1 MSERVADA
9 STAVVL
15 NSRFG
20 WFGVAGDASA
30 VVAVALGGR
39 SPAALRAQLLLVRGR
54 GESPPSPPLWLTRA
68 AEQIARYLD
77 GEPLD
82 LGDIPI
88 RLGSQTPFQ
97 RRVREALRRVGYGE
111 TVSYAELAERAGAP
125 RAARAVG
132 SVMASNPLPLLIP
145 CHRVIGSGGRLGG
158 FSAPQGVALKRAL
171 LAMEA
176 GDPFPLAALRSPRH
190 TARAMTHLR

>member
-1 MSERVADA
+1 MSDRFADA

-20 WFGVAGDASA
+20 WFGVAGEVSA
-30 VVAVALGGR
+30 VVAVAIGGR
-39 SPAALRAQLLLVRGR
+39 SPAEVRGR
-54 GESPPSPPLWLTRA
+54 LKLGRECRGTPQTPPPWLTRA

-82 LGDIPI
+82 LSDIPI
-88 RLGSQTPFQ
+88 RIEPQTHFQ

-145 CHRVIGSGGRLGG
+145 CHRVIGAKGRLGG
-158 FSAPQGVALKRAL
+158 FSAPQGVALKQAL

-176 GDPFPLAALRSPRH
+176 GDPVPLAALRSPRH

>member
-1 MSERVADA
+1 MSAPLPDP

-15 NSRFG
+15 NARFG
-20 WFGVAGDASA
+20 WFGVAGDALA
-30 VVAVALGGR
+30 VTAVTIGHRTAAAVLMQLRLGR
-39 SPAALRAQLLLVRGR
+39 RNAPQT
-54 GESPPSPPLWLTRA
+54 PPPLLTHA

-82 LGDIPI
+82 LGEIPI
-88 RLGSQTPFQ
+88 RIGPQTPFQ
-97 RRVREALRRVGYGE
+97 RRVREALRRVRYGE

-132 SVMASNPLPLLIP
+132 SVMASNLLPLLIP
-145 CHRVIGSGGRLGG
+145 CHRVIGTGGRLGG
-158 FSAPQGVALKRAL
+158 FSAPQGVALKQAL
-171 LAMEA
+171 LAMES
-176 GDPFPLAALRSPRH
+176 GDPFPLAALRSPRQ